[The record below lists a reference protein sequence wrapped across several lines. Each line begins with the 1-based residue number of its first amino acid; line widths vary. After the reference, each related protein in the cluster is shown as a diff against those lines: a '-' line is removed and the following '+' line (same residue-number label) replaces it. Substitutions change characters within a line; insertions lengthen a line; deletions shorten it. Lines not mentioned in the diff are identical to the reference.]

1 MDKGG
6 GNNKILL
13 FADSHIGINYPH
25 NRDSETGVSARSM
38 DVIDHLQKILSI
50 AKEEG
55 IKVLLCGGD
64 FYNRISGVNPTI
76 KRAVRAILKDMATA
90 GIEFRVL
97 AGNHD
102 APPSMKR
109 GCDLED
115 LEVFPNVRVFRQVN
129 HEVIKIGEIQVAIVY
144 LPYYSPNTL
153 AESWQ
158 NQHPDEKVDPAN
170 RAMYAIE
177 MLSRAIDRELRDPG
191 VQGASVKILLGHYAI
206 SDGQLS
212 KARKYNILPNDL
224 RLKQDEYRA
233 KEFALCA
240 FGHIHKA
247 QDIRENSPR
256 IVVLGSIDNVDWG
269 EVFDDTP
276 KGFYIYDITTTQLDF
291 REITCRESYFRKIT
305 IPDGVTDIAGTIKK
319 SLPMVRDPTKAE
331 IRVSVEVQAGMGKL
345 VPKDLIKQ
353 IYPNAFYIWFTH
365 KERPEG
371 VGAIAPREEILD
383 PHTLFNEYCDELK
396 FEKKQVTVI
405 KQAGENLIATA
416 EEGASET
423 GPAED
428 ILIESIEME
437 NFNKY
442 RTPQKVTFDK
452 QTTAI
457 AGPTGSGKSSVFDA
471 IVFAIYGD
479 DSLTRV
485 NTIKEAFGSKG
496 GKVTLV
502 FRQGTK
508 SWRVIRGIKP
518 GPKGGAASFAELSY
532 REETK
537 SWTGYKGGITSI
549 NTKLSEIFGVNW
561 EGFKNSVYIPQGEIK
576 NFSKSGAKVMKVLTR
591 LFHLDIFEKLKSL
604 ADEKLKTIVNAMATT
619 TGSIDTLQKEVNTL
633 PALREEL
640 NDAKT
645 QVVQTSKEMEDLQT
659 RAKDVEADLVKM
671 DPIRD
676 QYAKVEQSLVEK
688 NAQKGRMKQDL
699 DRLQRNLQQYQTKQ
713 EEKNRL
719 GESPREELLRRQKDR
734 ASIQHE
740 LEIRARLDAQVH
752 DLDARYAREK
762 QANSQKILAKTKAI
776 KAAENKRSE
785 IPADFDKDEA
795 FGYLQKEGQFTERI
809 DRISRVEI
817 PLAQRIPDSI
827 TVTSLKKESGDA
839 EQSLKETQTLTSKI
853 TPQCFTLS
861 EVNEQ
866 ISSLQKEIQELQVEG
881 EDIEKRR
888 TRDKTIIQDELAK
901 LDPKL
906 LERQASLDQEIASI
920 EGKVKQFTRLEEFF
934 ARNPDPAPLITEK
947 TESLKETES
956 GITQVTKELA
966 GMKGEMEK
974 YRATAQKVNDLREK
988 KDTLGKRF
996 EGERTKIQ
1004 YMEKRIKEVEAK
1016 IVQIKALET
1025 QMAGAQEQK
1034 LIFEILKD
1042 TVFHPKGVP
1051 QFAINKL
1058 AAPLG
1063 LQAGEYLDALTG
1075 GRYTQVK
1082 LRPITDKAN
1091 RYGFE
1096 VSVYDSETG
1105 DRSVDSFSGGEQTQ
1119 INAALR
1125 FAVSKMLLGLKYS
1138 APRFLFID
1146 EGDLGSLD
1154 ADDARRDF
1162 VNVLLELGKEYKQ
1175 LVLITHF
1182 PEVAEP
1188 FDSQYFVSIEEGASK
1203 IRRQA

>member
-1 MDKGG
+1 MSKGG

-38 DVIDHLQKILSI
+38 DVIDHLQKIVAI

-55 IKVLLCGGD
+55 IGILLCGGD

-76 KRAVRAILKDMATA
+76 KRAVRAILKDMVAA
-90 GIEFRVL
+90 GIELRVV

-102 APPSMKR
+102 APPSIKR

-115 LEVFPNVRVFRQVN
+115 LEVFPNVHIFRQVN
-129 HEVIKIGEIQVAIVY
+129 HEVIGLGETHVAIVY

-153 AESWQ
+153 AENYQ
-158 NQHPDEKVDPAN
+158 NQHPEEKIDPAN
-170 RAMYAIE
+170 RTMYAINL
-177 MLSRAIDRELRDPG
+177 LSRAIDRELRDPA
-191 VQGASVKILLGHYAI
+191 VQAAPVKILLGHYAI

-224 RLKQDEYRA
+224 RLKQEDYRA
-233 KEFALCA
+233 KEFTLCA
-240 FGHIHKA
+240 FGHVHKA
-247 QDIRENSPR
+247 QDIRETSPC
-256 IVVLGSIDNVDWG
+256 IVVLGSIDHVDWG
-269 EVFDDTP
+269 EVFDATP
-276 KGFYIYDITTTQLDF
+276 KGFYIYDITTNAMDF
-291 REITCRESYFRKIT
+291 REISCRESYFKKII
-305 IPDGVTDIAGTIKK
+305 IPDGVTDIARTIKK
-319 SLPMVRDPTKAE
+319 FLPTVRDPTQAE

-353 IYPNAFYIWFTH
+353 AYPNAFYIWFTH

-383 PHTLFNEYCDELK
+383 PLTLFNEYCNELK
-396 FEKKQVTVI
+396 FEKKQIVSL
-405 KQAGENLIATA
+405 KQAGEKLIATA

-428 ILIESIEME
+428 ILIESIELE

-479 DSLTRV
+479 DSLSRV

-576 NFSKSGAKVMKVLTR
+576 NFSKSGAKVIKVLTR

-604 ADEKLKTIVNAMATT
+604 ADEKLKIIVNAMATT

-640 NDAKT
+640 GDAKT
-645 QVVQTSKEMEDLQT
+645 QVVQTSKEMGDLQT
-659 RAKDVEADLVKM
+659 LVKDAEAELVKM

-676 QYAKVEQSLVEK
+676 QYAKTEQSLAEK
-688 NAQKGRMKQDL
+688 NAQKNRLKQDL
-699 DRLQRNLQQYQTKQ
+699 DRLQRNSQQFQIKQ

-719 GESPREELLRRQKDR
+719 GKNPREELLRRQKDR
-734 ASIQHE
+734 TAIQHE
-740 LEIRARLDAQVH
+740 LEIRARLVSQIQ
-752 DLDARYAREK
+752 DLEARYAREK
-762 QANSQKILAKTKAI
+762 QSNSQKISTKTKAI
-776 KAAENKRSE
+776 KSAENKRAE

-795 FGYLQKEGQFTERI
+795 FGYLRKEGQFTERI
-809 DRISRVEI
+809 DRISGVEV
-817 PLAQRIPDSI
+817 PLAQRIPDPQV
-827 TVTSLKKESGDA
+827 VTSLKKESGDA
-839 EQSLKETQTLTSKI
+839 EHSLKETQMFTARI

-866 ISSLQKEIQELQVEG
+866 IAILEKEIQELQGEG

-888 TRDKTIIQDELAK
+888 TNDKIIIQDELAK

-906 LERQASLDQEIASI
+906 LERQASLDQEIATI

-934 ARNPDPAPLITEK
+934 AKNPDPAPSIAEK
-947 TESLKETES
+947 TESLKEIDS

-966 GMKGEMEK
+966 GMKSEMEK
-974 YRATAQKVNDLREK
+974 YRLVAQNVNDLREE
-988 KDTLGKRF
+988 KDTLGKRL

-1004 YMEKRIKEVEAK
+1004 YMEKRIKEVESK
-1016 IVQIKALET
+1016 ILQIKALET
-1025 QMAGAQEQK
+1025 QMAGAQDQK
-1034 LIFEILKD
+1034 VIFEILKD

-1082 LRPITDKAN
+1082 LKPITDKTN

-1096 VSVYDSETG
+1096 VSVYDPETG

-1162 VNVLLELGKEYKQ
+1162 VNVLLDLGKEYKQ

-1188 FDSQYFVSIEEGASK
+1188 FDSQYFVTIEEGASR

>member
-1 MDKGG
+1 MGMGG

-38 DVIDHLQKILSI
+38 DVIDHLQKIISI

-55 IKVLLCGGD
+55 IRILLCGGD

-76 KRAVRAILKDMATA
+76 KRAVRAILKEMATA
-90 GIEFRVL
+90 GIEFRVI

-129 HEVIKIGEIQVAIVY
+129 HEVIKINETQVAIVY

-158 NQHPDEKVDPAN
+158 NQHPEEKVDPAN
-170 RAMYAIE
+170 RTMYAIE
-177 MLSRAIDRELRDPG
+177 MLSRAIDRELRDPA
-191 VQGASVKILLGHYAI
+191 VQGASVKILMGHYAI

-224 RLKQDEYRA
+224 RLKQEEYRA

-240 FGHIHKA
+240 FGHVHKA
-247 QDIRENSPR
+247 QDIRETSPR

-276 KGFYIYDITTTQLDF
+276 KGFYTYDITTKEMNF
-291 REITCRESYFRKIT
+291 REIACRESYFRKIP

-319 SLPMVRDPTKAE
+319 SLPTVRDPSKAE

-353 IYPNAFYIWFTH
+353 VYPTAFYIWFTH
-365 KERPEG
+365 KERAEG

-383 PHTLFNEYCDELK
+383 PHTLFNEFCDELK
-396 FEKKQVTVI
+396 FEKKQITNI
-405 KQAGENLIATA
+405 KQAGEKLIATA

-428 ILIESIEME
+428 ILIESIELE
-437 NFNKY
+437 NFNRY

-479 DSLTRV
+479 DSLSRV
-485 NTIKEAFGSKG
+485 NIIKEAFGSKG
-496 GKVTLV
+496 GNVTLV
-502 FRQGTK
+502 FRQGAK

-532 REETK
+532 REENRP
-537 SWTGYKGGITSI
+537 WTGYKGGITSI

-576 NFSKSGAKVMKVLTR
+576 NFSKSGAKVIKVLTR

-604 ADEKLKTIVNAMATT
+604 ADEKLKIIVNAMATT
-619 TGSIDTLQKEVNTL
+619 TGSIDTLQKEVKTL
-633 PALREEL
+633 PALLEEL
-640 NDAKT
+640 SGAKT
-645 QVVQTSKEMEDLQT
+645 QVVETSKEMGELQI
-659 RAKDVEADLVKM
+659 RVIDAEAELVKM
-671 DPIRD
+671 DPTRD
-676 QYAKVEQSLVEK
+676 QYAKTEQSLAEK
-688 NAQKGRMKQDL
+688 NAQKNRLKQDL
-699 DRLQRNLQQYQTKQ
+699 DRLQRSMQQYQTKQ
-713 EEKNRL
+713 EEKSRL
-719 GESPREELLRRQKDR
+719 GENPREDLLRRQKDR
-734 ASIQHE
+734 TAIQHE
-740 LEIRARLDAQVH
+740 LEIRARLDAQIK
-752 DLDARYAREK
+752 DLETRYTREK
-762 QANSQKILAKTKAI
+762 QTNSAKISSKTKVF
-776 KAAENKRSE
+776 KAAENKRAE

-795 FGYLQKEGQFTERI
+795 FGYLRKEGQFTERI
-809 DRISRVEI
+809 DRIGRVEV
-817 PLAQRIPDSI
+817 PLAQRIPDPEV
-827 TVTSLKKESGDA
+827 VTSLKKEMTVA
-839 EQSLKETQTLTSKI
+839 EQNLKETQTFTVRI

-866 ISSLQKEIQELQVEG
+866 IAGHQKEIQELKQEG
-881 EDIEKRR
+881 EEIEQRR
-888 TRDKTIIQDELAK
+888 VKEQAILKGELVK

-906 LERQASLDQEIASI
+906 LERQASLDYEITRI
-920 EGKVKQFTRLEEFF
+920 EGKLKEFTILENFF
-934 ARNPDPAPLITEK
+934 ARNTDPAPLITEK
-947 TESLKETES
+947 SESLNEIDS
-956 GITQVTKELA
+956 LIIQVTKKLT

-974 YRATAQKVNDLREK
+974 YRIAAQNVNDLREK
-988 KDTLGKRF
+988 KDTLGKRL
-996 EGERTKIQ
+996 EGERTKIL
-1004 YMEKRIKEVEAK
+1004 YMEKRIKEVETK
-1016 IVQIKALET
+1016 ILQIKALET
-1025 QMAGAQEQK
+1025 QMTGAQDQK

-1042 TVFHPKGVP
+1042 SVFHPKGVP

-1082 LRPITDKAN
+1082 LKPITDKTN

-1188 FDSQYFVSIEEGASK
+1188 FDSQYFVSIEDGASK

>member
-1 MDKGG
+1 MGKGG
-6 GNNKILL
+6 GNNKIIL

-38 DVIDHLQKILSI
+38 DVIDHLQKIITI

-76 KRAVRAILKDMATA
+76 KRAVRAILKDMAAT
-90 GIEFRVL
+90 GIELRVI

-158 NQHPDEKVDPAN
+158 NQHPEEKVDPAN
-170 RAMYAIE
+170 RTIYAIE

-191 VQGASVKILLGHYAI
+191 VQGASAKILLGHYAI

-224 RLKQDEYRA
+224 RLKQEEYRA

-240 FGHIHKA
+240 FGHVHKA
-247 QDIRENSPR
+247 QDIRETSPR
-256 IVVLGSIDNVDWG
+256 IVVLGSIDRVDWG
-269 EVFDDTP
+269 EVFDKSP
-276 KGFYIYDITTTQLDF
+276 KGFYIYDVFTQEMNF
-291 REITCRESYFRKIT
+291 REITCRESHFKKI
-305 IPDGVTDIAGTIKK
+305 IIDDGVTDIARTIKN
-319 SLPMVRDPTKAE
+319 SLPEVQDPTKAE

-345 VPKDLIKQ
+345 VPKDLVKQ
-353 IYPNAFYIWFTH
+353 VFPNAFYIWFTH

-383 PHTLFNEYCDELK
+383 PHTLFNEFCEELK
-396 FEKKQVTVI
+396 FEKKQITKI

-428 ILIESIEME
+428 ILIESIELE

-442 RTPQKVTFDK
+442 RTPQKVTFDR

-479 DSLTRV
+479 DSLSRV

-532 REETK
+532 REETGH
-537 SWTGYKGGITSI
+537 WTGYKGGITSI

-576 NFSKSGAKVMKVLTR
+576 NFSKSGAKVIKVLTR
-591 LFHLDIFEKLKSL
+591 LFHLDIFEKLKLL

-619 TGSIDTLQKEVNTL
+619 TGSMEILQTEVNAL

-640 NDAKT
+640 REAKT
-645 QVVQTSKEMEDLQT
+645 HVTQTTEEMGKIQV
-659 RAKDVEADLVKM
+659 LVKDAEAELVKI

-676 QYAKVEQSLVEK
+676 QYAKTEQSLTEK
-688 NAQKGRMKQDL
+688 NAQKNRLKQDL
-699 DRLQRNLQQYQTKQ
+699 ERLQRNLQQYQIKQ
-713 EEKNRL
+713 AEKIHL
-719 GESPREELLRRQKDR
+719 GENPREELLRLQKDR
-734 ASIQHE
+734 TGIQHE
-740 LEIRARLDAQVH
+740 LETRTRLDAQIKE
-752 DLDARYAREK
+752 LEGRYSREK
-762 QANSQKILAKTKAI
+762 QTNSAKISSKTKAI
-776 KAAENKRSE
+776 KAAENKRAE
-785 IPADFDKDEA
+785 IPTDFDKDEA
-795 FGYLQKEGQFTERI
+795 FGYLRKEGQFAERI
-809 DRISRVEI
+809 DRITRVEV
-817 PLAQRIPDSI
+817 PLAQRIPD
-827 TVTSLKKESGDA
+827 TKVVASLKKESTGA
-839 EQSLKETQTLTSKI
+839 EQSLKDTQTFTARI

-866 ISSLQKEIQELQVEG
+866 LVALQKEIQELKQEG
-881 EDIEKRR
+881 EDIEQRR
-888 TRDKTIIQDELAK
+888 ANEQSILQDELAK

-906 LERQASLDQEIASI
+906 LERKTSLDKEIASI
-920 EGKVKQFTRLEEFF
+920 EGKLKQFTMLEDFF
-934 ARNPDPAPLITEK
+934 TKNPDPAISIAEK
-947 TESLKETES
+947 TESLKEIDS
-956 GITQVTKELA
+956 LIAQVTKDLS

-974 YRATAQKVNDLREK
+974 YRVAAQYVNDLRDK
-988 KDTLGKRF
+988 RDTLGKQL

-1016 IVQIKALET
+1016 ILQIKALEA
-1025 QMAGAQEQK
+1025 QMAGAQDQK
-1034 LIFEILKD
+1034 VVFEILKD
-1042 TVFHPKGVP
+1042 SVFHPKGVP

-1082 LRPITDKAN
+1082 LKPITDKTN

-1096 VSVYDSETG
+1096 VSVYDPETG

-1188 FDSQYFVSIEEGASK
+1188 FDSQYFVTIEEGASK